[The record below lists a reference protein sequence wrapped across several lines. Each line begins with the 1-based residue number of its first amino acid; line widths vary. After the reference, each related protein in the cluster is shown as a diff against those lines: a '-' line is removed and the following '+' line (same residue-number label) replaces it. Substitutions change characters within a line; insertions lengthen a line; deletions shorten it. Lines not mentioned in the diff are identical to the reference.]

1 MAAKVFEVDDVLPAT
16 TQLKISWIKTLF
28 NGYDYGIVAIDTQY
42 SIWPYFIHYEYY
54 GDIGSDHLYIDAVD
68 IFNGESFESP
78 YTDYGGEHAYIV
90 LDTSSW
96 SLDRRTITYV
106 SEDDSYFVWEDLN
119 AQSGYT
125 ITFNSNGGT
134 TIPDIEEAAELP
146 TPLPTPTKD
155 GYKFV
160 AWYYESNFQTRA
172 NAGDTI
178 ESNVTLYAKWHNLG
192 TLFTGIANAIRSK
205 DGTSG
210 NIRDLDF
217 DDRIRGLD
225 TCIYL
230 TQEEYDLLD
239 PPNENITYIIVE
251 VE

>member
-1 MAAKVFEVDDVLPAT
+1 MAAKLFEVNDVLPAGVIHIT
-16 TQLKISWIKTLF
+16 TVDEPLDSEIKVSFGNDGT
-28 NGYDYGIVAIDTQY
+28 N
-42 SIWPYFIHYEYY
+42 YY
-54 GDIGSDHLYIDAVD
+54 IQKDNDDFYLMWKFG
-68 IFNGESFESP
+68 
-78 YTDYGGEHAYIV
+78 
-90 LDTSSW
+90 
-96 SLDRRTITYV
+96 TYV
-106 SEDDSYFVWEDLN
+106 PYSYVDVIRGETAFIDLTNVPTEYRTVTSITGMYPHDFFWEEITT
-119 AQSGYT
+119 GYT

-134 TIPDIEEAAELP
+134 TISDIEEATELP
-146 TPLPTPTKD
+146 TTLPTPTKS

-160 AWYYESNFQTRA
+160 AWYYESSFQTRA
-172 NAGDTI
+172 KAGDTI
-178 ESNVTLYAKWHNLG
+178 EANTTLYAKWHNLG